1 MGAQWKQKWRE
12 LAADKKGKVVGK
24 IVREIQVA
32 VKLGGPVPEF
42 NARLAATI
50 ESAKK
55 QSVTRDTIE
64 RAIAKASGVGGE
76 GVIYEEVV
84 FEGFAPHRVPVI
96 VECFTENNN
105 RTSTE
110 IRVLFRA
117 GSLGTRGSV
126 GWMFNH
132 CGLVEAHH
140 PDATQDIEVAALE
153 AEADE
158 VEPLALDPEDE
169 SAVGH
174 LGARFIGPMVQL
186 DTMTKALKALG
197 WTVTTSELTWLPKE
211 YPELTEEQQEEV
223 GRFLAALDD
232 HPDVHRVHA
241 ALQ

>member
-24 IVREIQVA
+24 IVREIHVA
-32 VKLGGPVPEF
+32 VKMGGPLPEF
-42 NARLAATI
+42 NPRLAVALDT
-50 ESAKK
+50 AKK

-64 RAIAKASGVGGE
+64 RAIAKGAGTGADGVTYE
-76 GVIYEEVV
+76 DVI

-96 VECFTENNN
+96 VECLTENNN

-110 IRVLFRA
+110 VRVLFRA
-117 GSLGTRGSV
+117 GTLGTRGSV

-140 PDATQDIEVAALE
+140 ADASQDLETAALE

-158 VEPLALDPEDE
+158 VEPLDLDPADE
-169 SAVGH
+169 STAGH
-174 LGARFIGPMVQL
+174 LGGRFICPTVQL
-186 DTMTKALKALG
+186 DAVTKALKAQG
-197 WTVTTSELTWLPKE
+197 WIVTTSELTYLPKE
-211 YPELTEEQQEEV
+211 YPELSEAQQEEV
-223 GRFLAALDD
+223 GKFLAALDD

-241 ALQ
+241 ALK